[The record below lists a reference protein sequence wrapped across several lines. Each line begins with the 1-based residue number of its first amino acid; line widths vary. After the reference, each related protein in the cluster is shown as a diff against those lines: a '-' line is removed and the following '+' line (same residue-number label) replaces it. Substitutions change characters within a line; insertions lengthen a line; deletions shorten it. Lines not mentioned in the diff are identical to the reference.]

1 MENFEQKREGWTWT
15 LLCAKRIQGKY
26 DPNITLD
33 ILNFVGE
40 KKKVFESY
48 RDS

>member
-1 MENFEQKREGWTWT
+1 MENFEQKTWT
-15 LLCAKRIQGKY
+15 LVCAKRIQGKY

-33 ILNFVGE
+33 ILNFEGN
-40 KKKVFESY
+40 VFESY